1 MRRKSILCIA
11 LGMCL
16 SVATPVMA
24 EAPDIDL
31 ASMST
36 EDLVSLKNSVDSEI
50 ATRGG
55 DNIISQGVYAVGV
68 DIKAASFKL
77 TSVQNADY
85 TSTYIDL
92 YNSKED
98 MDNNKEIDT
107 YIVHYDAEE
116 SGTVRSLNLNLK
128 EGQIINITGDDMVI
142 EEVNPSWKP
151 E

>member
-1 MRRKSILCIA
+1 MRRKSILGIA

-16 SVATPVMA
+16 VVATPVMA

-36 EDLVSLKNSVDSEI
+36 EDLVSLKNSIDSEI

-55 DNIISQGVYAVGV
+55 DNIISQGIYEVGV
-68 DIKAASFKL
+68 DIKTASFKL

-98 MDNNKEIDT
+98 M
-107 YIVHYDAEE
+107 
-116 SGTVRSLNLNLK
+116 
-128 EGQIINITGDDMVI
+128 VI
-142 EEVNPSWKP
+142 EEANPSWKP